1 MVSPRRTDECRPKN
15 SRAKNR
21 TLCLN
26 RRVSRP
32 SCFLLLQPATGWESK
47 ACNRSRTRR
56 QRLIMPAPTDTV
68 IILHKPVRGLSKAA
82 LSRFVS
88 RAQRTARLP
97 GQVNVL
103 VTTSRDLRC
112 LNRRFRGK
120 NEATDV
126 LSFPVL
132 DESVKLAGDI
142 AISADI
148 ASHNARL
155 LGHSPA
161 DEIKILALHG
171 LLHLA
176 GYNHERDD
184 GRMAKEECRLRKSLQ
199 LPMALLERSASPPQ
213 RARRSPSR
221 ASQKTRRAVR

>member
-1 MVSPRRTDECRPKN
+1 V
-15 SRAKNR
+15 
-21 TLCLN
+21 TLL
-26 RRVSRP
+26 
-32 SCFLLLQPATGWESK
+32 FLLFQPATGRESK
-47 ACNRSRTRR
+47 ASNRSRARR
-56 QRLIMPAPTDTV
+56 RRLTMPAPIDTV
-68 IILHKPVRGLSKAA
+68 IILYKPVRGLSKAA
-82 LSRFVS
+82 LSRFLS
-88 RAQRTARLP
+88 RAQRTVRLP

-120 NEATDV
+120 DQATDV

-132 DESVKLAGDI
+132 DESAKLAGDI

-161 DEIKILALHG
+161 DEIKLLALHG

-184 GRMAKEECRLRKSLQ
+184 GRMAKEEFRLRKSLQ
-199 LPMALLERSASPPQ
+199 LPMALLERSAPPPR

-221 ASQKTRRAVR
+221 AASQKTRTRRAVR